1 MPRFQEGNTAAE
13 LAAHHSPSITGKI
26 ILTTGVTPGSIGAR
40 YIEALAA
47 HAPKLL
53 ILAGRSLPKLNKQVE
68 VLAQA
73 HPDVETRLLQVD
85 LSSIDSVTKAAA
97 QVYSWTDVPIIDI
110 VVNCAGIMAVPY
122 ALSVDGIEMQLAA
135 NHIGHFLLTNS
146 IMPKLLA
153 AEGTPRVINVSSNGH
168 RLSAMRWGDI
178 SFDGGRTYDPWV
190 AYGQSKTANM
200 LFSLALAKKLGNRG
214 LLSFSVH
221 PGLITTT
228 GLATHLAWVA
238 EGEEEDAMTTLLK
251 KDQEL
256 GNEVGFGDAWSKL
269 VVPVSSEAGAA
280 TQMYASFDPELKAHN
295 GAYLEKCRP
304 SDPMKDIFRPWG
316 RDEYEAEMLWA
327 LSEKL
332 TGRKFDY

>member
-13 LAAHHSPSITGKI
+13 LAAHYAPSITGKT
-26 ILTTGVTPGSIGAR
+26 ILTTGVTPESIGAR
-40 YIEALAA
+40 YTEALAS

-53 ILAGRSLPKLNKQVE
+53 ILAGRSLSKLHKQVE
-68 VLAQA
+68 ILTQA
-73 HPDVETRLLQVD
+73 NPDVKTRLLQVD
-85 LSSIDSVTKAAA
+85 LASIDSVTKAAA
-97 QVYSWTDVPIIDI
+97 EVNSWTDVPTIDI
-110 VVNCAGIMAVPY
+110 VLNCAGIMAVPY

-146 IMPKLLA
+146 IVPKLLA
-153 AEGTPRVINVSSNGH
+153 AKVTPRVINVSSNGH

-178 SFDGGRTYDPWV
+178 NFDGGRTYDKWV

-200 LFSLALAKKLGNRG
+200 LFSLALAKKLGKRG

-221 PGLITTT
+221 PGLIMTT
-228 GLATHLAWVA
+228 GLATHLGWVA
-238 EGEEEDAMTTLLK
+238 EGEDDAMTTLLK

-280 TQMYASFDPELKAHN
+280 TPMYASFDPELEAHN
-295 GAYLEKCRP
+295 GTYLEKCRP